1 MRKQI
6 QKQLIIIAMELP
18 DHRKVK
24 GIRVKLKQERTVLY
38 GTGQFHNVVG
48 KKVA

>member
-6 QKQLIIIAMELP
+6 QKQLIVTAMEQP

-24 GIRVKLKQERTVLY
+24 GIRVKLKQEHTILN
-38 GTGQFHNVVG
+38 GTEQFHNGGG
-48 KKVA
+48 KEVA